1 MISMETIV
9 IKHRTFEII
18 ERLSLD
24 NFIVERKGKQYFVR
38 QFTPKT
44 QEGKEL
50 AYALKKL
57 STSGVKTPKLYYL
70 DERNGFAVTEIIMG
84 EKMSE
89 YLSHDDMSDELFEQ
103 LFKNA
108 YSAKMNRMTL
118 DYEPEWWTLV
128 DNTLYYMRP
137 LFINYQKEK
146 DLADHYIRLWFNTHE
161 LAKYLGKL
169 HISYDKTRIKDEYS
183 TNKQIVLTV
192 LKHYR

>member
-1 MISMETIV
+1 METIK

-38 QFTPKT
+38 QFDPKS

-50 AYALKKL
+50 AYCLKNL
-57 STSGVKTPKLYYL
+57 STSGVKMPKLHYL
-70 DERNGFAVTEIIMG
+70 DDRNGFAVSEIIIG
-84 EKMSE
+84 EKMSD
-89 YLSHDDMSDELFEQ
+89 YLSHSDMSEELFEQ
-103 LFKNA
+103 LFRNA
-108 YSAKMNRMTL
+108 YFAKVHSMTL

-128 DNTLYYMRP
+128 NNTLYYTRP
-137 LFINYQKEK
+137 IFIKFQKEK

-161 LAKYLGKL
+161 LAKYLAKL
-169 HISYDKTRIKDEYS
+169 GISYDKSRIKDEYS
-183 TNKQIVLTV
+183 TNKQVVLTV

>member
-1 MISMETIV
+1 METIK

-38 QFTPKT
+38 QFDPKS

-50 AYALKKL
+50 AYCLKNL
-57 STSGVKTPKLYYL
+57 STSGVKIPKLHYL
-70 DERNGFAVTEIIMG
+70 DDRNGFAVSEIIIG
-84 EKMSE
+84 EKMSD
-89 YLSHDDMSDELFEQ
+89 YLSHSDMSEELFEQ
-103 LFKNA
+103 LFRNA
-108 YSAKMNRMTL
+108 YFAKVHSMTL

-128 DNTLYYMRP
+128 NNTLYYTRP
-137 LFINYQKEK
+137 LFIKFQKEK

-161 LAKYLGKL
+161 LAKYLAKL
-169 HISYDKTRIKDEYS
+169 GISYNKSRIKDEYS
-183 TNKQIVLTV
+183 TNKQVVLTV